1 MSFIVYD
8 YAGSSLK
15 VRDGDMEDQKKILLI
30 DDNRTILKA
39 MERLLTN
46 DGHEVFTS
54 SDGREAI
61 RIAAAEQPDL
71 IISDVDMPEMDGG
84 EVAAKLKESPKT
96 KHIMVIFFTT
106 LVTPESNNS
115 GKNVYLSKMTKH
127 NELLAEIQKY
137 L

>member
-1 MSFIVYD
+1 
-8 YAGSSLK
+8 
-15 VRDGDMEDQKKILLI
+15 MEDQKKILLI

-39 MERLLTN
+39 MEKLLTN

-106 LVTPESNNS
+106 LVTPDSNNS
-115 GKNVYLSKMTKH
+115 GKNVYISKMTEH
-127 NELLAEIQKY
+127 TELLAEIHKY

>member
-1 MSFIVYD
+1 MEN
-8 YAGSSLK
+8 
-15 VRDGDMEDQKKILLI
+15 MEDQKKILLI

-39 MERLLTN
+39 MEKLLTGA
-46 DGHEVFTS
+46 GHEVFTS
-54 SDGREAI
+54 DDGREAI

-96 KHIMVIFFTT
+96 KHITVIFFTT
-106 LVTPESNNS
+106 LVTKNDSESNNS
-115 GKNVYLSKMTKH
+115 GKNVYISKMTEH
-127 NELLAEIQKY
+127 NELLAEIEKY